1 MSAAAKLSQLEE
13 AEEVRAP
20 SRCIVLACVSC
31 VPRATFSGAAPPSS
45 DGCLAAPQQ
54 ILRII
59 EHAAAFVTTIL

>member
-31 VPRATFSGAAPPSS
+31 VPRYV
-45 DGCLAAPQQ
+45 
-54 ILRII
+54 LRSCS
-59 EHAAAFVTTIL
+59 ALF